1 MSVSKDPVRGAYYV
15 QCWYKDWTGKRCKK
29 TKRGFKTKKA
39 ANAWEVD
46 LLRQMEGT
54 PDMILNAFY
63 DLYCKDM
70 DKKLRNTAKLNKA
83 NMIESKIL
91 PYLGE
96 KKLAEITPLDIL
108 SWQNA
113 IQDERTSNGL
123 HYRNS
128 YLRSISN
135 QLSAMLNHAV
145 RYYNPPSNP
154 MSKVDRMGS
163 KKTEEMK
170 F

>member
-15 QCWYKDWTGKRCKK
+15 QCCYKDWTRKRCKK
-29 TKRGFKTKKA
+29 TKRGFKTKKV
-39 ANAWEVD
+39 ANAWEVEF
-46 LLRQMEGT
+46 LRQTKGT
-54 PDMILNAFY
+54 PDMTLNAFY

-70 DKKLRNTAKLNKA
+70 DKKLRNTTKLNKT

-96 KKLAEITPLDIL
+96 KKLVEIRPLDIL

-123 HYRNS
+123 HYRDS

-135 QLSAMLNHAV
+135 QLFAMLNHAV
-145 RYYNPPSNP
+145 CHPTP
-154 MSKVDRMGS
+154 
-163 KKTEEMK
+163 
-170 F
+170 